1 MATSIV
7 TGSPLLV
14 LRVMLDNAYL
24 FLANKK
30 ESIDLKKG
38 NVCVV
43 WMCTCVR
50 VYVCNISVC
59 DPKGYQA
66 LI

>member
-14 LRVMLDNAYL
+14 LRVMLDNAYV

-30 ESIDLKKG
+30 ENIDLQKG
-38 NVCVV
+38 TKV
-43 WMCTCVR
+43 
-50 VYVCNISVC
+50 
-59 DPKGYQA
+59 
-66 LI
+66 